1 MANWLDLK
9 GMQAWEGFVLRGFQY
24 DRVLDS
30 DIREALGDS
39 EAMSRIRT
47 NSDWQDDSWLAGNK
61 RIPEGRKHAYRIAAL
76 VHELQNGGTLRSA
89 VELDTF
95 MAGRCLSA
103 IPDGHHRLRALQF
116 LGFKEAPFSLSG
128 RMDELEDLV
137 ALAGVP
143 LPIGVP
149 YTTYFSTELL
159 SQSQFDVP
167 ARS

>member
-1 MANWLDLK
+1 MANWLNL
-9 GMQAWEGFVLRGFQY
+9 MQLQAWDGFVLRGFQY
-24 DRVLDS
+24 DRVS
-30 DIREALGDS
+30 DVAIQEALNDRD
-39 EAMSRIRT
+39 AMTHIRAA
-47 NSDWQDDSWLAGNK
+47 SDWQDDEWLASNK
-61 RIPEGRKHAYRIAAL
+61 QIPEGHKHAYRIAAL
-76 VHELQNGGTLRSA
+76 VHELQNGGVLKNA

-137 ALAGVP
+137 AFAGVP
-143 LPIGVP
+143 LPIGIP
-149 YTTYFSTELL
+149 YTAYFSAELL
-159 SQSQFDVP
+159 SQSQFDVS